1 MMTQQQKN
9 ETHLRIDTN
18 IQAGKTTVAGS
29 SLASSSNHS
38 EESSSPM
45 SSPSVNSPPKPAAS
59 FVMSAKYRTSYQQ
72 SFGSSKTA
80 ATATA
85 TIVAITRNEDMPLP
99 PPPPPL
105 PPSMFADSPPVVAPP
120 PAPAPLP
127 KPQTKSM
134 TLPPAVAPKNFKP
147 DTLVSISKKNQLLD
161 ARENLLESIKGFNFA
176 NLKKVHQS
184 D

>member
-1 MMTQQQKN
+1 MMTQQKN

-18 IQAGKTTVAGS
+18 IQSGKTTVAGS

-72 SFGSSKTA
+72 SFGSAKT

-85 TIVAITRNEDMPLP
+85 TIVAITRNEEMPLP

-120 PAPAPLP
+120 PAPAPAP
-127 KPQTKSM
+127 KPQSKST